1 MLKKKMY
8 FHFLTLHVIVRIL
21 SSQELNEY
29 LTYAQEL
36 ILFFIKM
43 FKRLYGIQNISHNV
57 HSLVH
62 LVSDVQKFGPL
73 DNFSAFKYENYM
85 QIFKKFIKK
94 TDRPLQQVI
103 RRCIE
108 KEINLNSLLLPITSD
123 SVMKHPSLMVLH
135 SDGPLVDNCGNPQY
149 KIVKYNGIILKAESS
164 ADNCFGLKCGAIV
177 SIQNIAY
184 CIKRDIPVIIG
195 REFLEKE
202 NLYNIPCPS
211 SLFGVYAVHLYS
223 NLKSW
228 PLQNVIRKYVRLP
241 CRNIYAVFPLM
252 HTAT

>member
-1 MLKKKMY
+1 VY

-36 ILFFIKM
+36 IFFFIKM

-85 QIFKKFIKK
+85 QIFKKFIRKA
-94 TDRPLQQVI
+94 DRPLQQVI
-103 RRCIE
+103 RRYIE

-135 SDGPLVDNCGNPQY
+135 SDGRQLQQ
-149 KIVKYNGIILKAESS
+149 ST
-164 ADNCFGLKCGAIV
+164 
-177 SIQNIAY
+177 IQNCKIQRNN
-184 CIKRDIPVIIG
+184 IKSWVIG
-195 REFLEKE
+195 R
-202 NLYNIPCPS
+202 
-211 SLFGVYAVHLYS
+211 
-223 NLKSW
+223 
-228 PLQNVIRKYVRLP
+228 
-241 CRNIYAVFPLM
+241 
-252 HTAT
+252 